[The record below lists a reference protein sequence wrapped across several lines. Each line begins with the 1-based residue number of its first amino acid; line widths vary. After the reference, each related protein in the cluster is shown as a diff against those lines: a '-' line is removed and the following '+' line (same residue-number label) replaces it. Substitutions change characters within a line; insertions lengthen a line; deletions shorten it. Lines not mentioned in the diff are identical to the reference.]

1 MSQYYAKI
9 VSADRKHTQYAYRYN
24 RAEIRYVAK
33 LARKLGNRVEVYKLT
48 KI

>member
-1 MSQYYAKI
+1 MARYYAKI
-9 VSADRKHTQYAYRYN
+9 ISPDKHVQYAYRFN
-24 RAEIRYVAK
+24 RAEIKYVAK